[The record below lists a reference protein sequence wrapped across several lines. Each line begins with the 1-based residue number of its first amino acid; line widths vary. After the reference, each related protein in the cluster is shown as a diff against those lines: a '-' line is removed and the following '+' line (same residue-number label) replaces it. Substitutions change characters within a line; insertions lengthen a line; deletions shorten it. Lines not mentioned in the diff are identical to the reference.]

1 MKMRSVTA
9 MRVAKV
15 GYIVMSLILC
25 ALGVC
30 FLVRPDLLAGILAVI
45 LGIALLVFGAV
56 KLVGYFSRDL
66 FRLAFQYDL
75 ELGVL
80 SVVLGIL
87 LLLRPV
93 ESLSVLLAALGVAVL
108 ADALFKVRIARDAR
122 RFGIRPWWVILALAL
137 VSGAL
142 GVLLLLW
149 PWRSAQVLTALL
161 GVGLL
166 ATGALNF
173 AVAVSTVKIVKNQY
187 PDVIE
192 SEAYAWKDEVL

>member
-30 FLVRPDLLAGILAVI
+30 FLVRPALLAGILAVI

-142 GVLLLLW
+142 GVLLLLR

>member
-1 MKMRSVTA
+1 

-122 RFGIRPWWVILALAL
+122 RFGIPPWWVILALAL

-142 GVLLLLW
+142 GVLLLLR

>member
-75 ELGVL
+75 ELGIL

-142 GVLLLLW
+142 GVLLLLR

>member
-1 MKMRSVTA
+1 
-9 MRVAKV
+9 
-15 GYIVMSLILC
+15 
-25 ALGVC
+25 
-30 FLVRPDLLAGILAVI
+30 
-45 LGIALLVFGAV
+45 
-56 KLVGYFSRDL
+56 
-66 FRLAFQYDL
+66 
-75 ELGVL
+75 
-80 SVVLGIL
+80 
-87 LLLRPV
+87 V
-93 ESLSVLLAALGVAVL
+93 ESLSVLLAALGVPCWPTPVQGAH
-108 ADALFKVRIARDAR
+108 RPGRR

-142 GVLLLLW
+142 GVLLLLR